1 MIRDLSASKKNL
13 ETQKKHYMK
22 LSEEAEKLRT
32 QKAKLEK
39 DVFSNTSA
47 APKLDK
53 TKSSLTQASQA
64 AYSQER
70 KYYAAVDSFAK
81 MQARFE
87 KEGAELMNKIGTAE
101 INRVQA
107 IKHSFKEMARVLS
120 NSAPTYL
127 EGMQQTLLF
136 TDSIDAM
143 QDMKTYVDTQPKL
156 KERMKRPKFEAFQSQ
171 VSALYIRM

>member
-1 MIRDLSASKKNL
+1 MD
-13 ETQKKHYMK
+13 K
-22 LSEEAEKLRT
+22 LAGRL
-32 QKAKLEK
+32 
-39 DVFSNTSA
+39 
-47 APKLDK
+47 
-53 TKSSLTQASQA
+53 
-64 AYSQER
+64 
-70 KYYAAVDSFAK
+70 
-81 MQARFE
+81 
-87 KEGAELMNKIGTAE
+87 
-101 INRVQA
+101 INRWVVA
-107 IKHSFKEMARVLS
+107 SADSTTMFTDVVCCRVLS